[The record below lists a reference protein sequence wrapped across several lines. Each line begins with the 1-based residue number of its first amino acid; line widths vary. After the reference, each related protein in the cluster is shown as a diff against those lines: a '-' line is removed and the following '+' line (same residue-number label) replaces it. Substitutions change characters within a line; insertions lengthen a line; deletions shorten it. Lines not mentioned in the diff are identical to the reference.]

1 MGAKGKGKGGPPPPP
16 SSRPKEKAKIQDGR
30 RAKNQDSE
38 KDVQRLA
45 KNMEL
50 IDGKFAMEAEA
61 GIILNPINSR
71 GFLCYLGA
79 EVFHEHLVMSKTDF
93 TCTF

>member
-1 MGAKGKGKGGPPPPP
+1 MGGKGKGKGGGPPPPP

-45 KNMEL
+45 ENMKL
-50 IDGKFAMEAEA
+50 IDEKFSQEAEA
-61 GIILNPINSR
+61 N
-71 GFLCYLGA
+71 
-79 EVFHEHLVMSKTDF
+79 EVELAPKWALRNIERI
-93 TCTF
+93 